1 MKNDNRKLINFTQ
14 ISSYIAILITIL
26 IFIFEFSRIIDLG
39 LGGAIAFVN
48 SVAYIAPPAIVALIL
63 SFVFNKFKFNLKS
76 FNKFWFWI
84 MIITLISYSANSLSS

>member
-39 LGGAIAFVN
+39 LGGATAFGD